1 MMRILL
7 DTNIVID
14 FASKREDFYEESKK
28 IFSLAV
34 QQKCKAYL
42 TATTVT
48 DIFYILRKE
57 NGREQTVG
65 FLKEIF
71 QIVDVLGIDKTII
84 MDALYSGWGDFED
97 AVQMQAATQNLIDA
111 IVTRNTK
118 DFKKSENIRILT
130 PSELLAQ
137 LNN

>member
-14 FASKREDFYEESKK
+14 FASKRENFYEKSKK

-34 QQKCKAYL
+34 QQKYKAYL

-48 DIFYILRKE
+48 DIFYILKKE
-57 NGREQTVG
+57 NGRERTIG

-84 MDALYSGWGDFED
+84 MGALYSGWADFED
-97 AVQMQAATQNLIDA
+97 AVQVQAATQNLIDA

-118 DFKKSENIRILT
+118 DFKKLENIRILT
-130 PSELLAQ
+130 PSELLEQ
-137 LNN
+137 I

>member
-1 MMRILL
+1 MRILL

-14 FASKREDFYEESKK
+14 FASGREGFYEESKE
-28 IFSLAV
+28 IFSLAA

-48 DIFYILRKE
+48 DIFYILKKE
-57 NGREQTVG
+57 NGREQTIG

-71 QIVDVLGIDKTII
+71 QIVDVLGIDREVI
-84 MDALYSGWGDFED
+84 MRALYSEWNDFED
-97 AVQMQAATQNLIDA
+97 AVQAQAATGNLIDA

-118 DFKKSENIRILT
+118 DFEKSENIRILT
-130 PSELLAQ
+130 PSELLKQ
-137 LNN
+137 I